1 MFLLIIF
8 YIVVM
13 FDASIS
19 KTVIKKQVKPT
30 YIGRMGDFDVFEFPK
45 HGKSQRII
53 IFVPG
58 HSLGW

>member
-1 MFLLIIF
+1 
-8 YIVVM
+8 M